1 MNPPRLTDALTDVGR
16 DTAAPPDTRFFGH
29 PRGLATLFF
38 TEMWERFSYY
48 GMRAFLLYYMTA
60 SVTAGGLGFTDAQ
73 GASAY
78 GTYTGSA
85 WGASI
90 IGGLI
95 ADRLL
100 GQYRSV
106 LWGGVLIMLGH
117 LSLVFRPVPFFY
129 SGLALVVAGTGLL
142 KPSVSTLVGSLYE
155 QDDRRRDAGFSLFY
169 MGINSGAILGPIIA
183 GYIAQRIDWH
193 LGFGCAAVGMALGL
207 TQYVLDR
214 RHLQPAIDRMAA
226 ERAAR
231 ATQVPAT
238 AAGPSVAMSAAEW
251 SRILAILVLFVFSTL
266 FWAGYEQAGSTLALI
281 GDRNTRLEL
290 FGIGFPSSW
299 LQSLQ
304 PIFVVLLA
312 PVFAWLWL
320 RLGPREPSVPTKFG
334 LGLVFM
340 GLAFVVMMPAGAALD
355 ADTAFKISPWPLIF
369 WNLFSEFAEL
379 SISPVGLS
387 AITKLSPARL
397 VGLMMGVWFVSLA
410 FGNKLAGSL
419 AAYVETMPLYTM
431 FSSIAG
437 VLLGAAVIMLLLVRP
452 VRHLMGDVK

>member
-1 MNPPRLTDALTDVGR
+1 MTTTTVP
-16 DTAAPPDTRFFGH
+16 AADTRFFGH

-48 GMRAFLLYYMTA
+48 GMRAFLLYYMVA
-60 SVTAGGLGFTDAQ
+60 SHEAGGLGFTDAQ

-90 IGGLI
+90 VGGFI
-95 ADRLL
+95 ADRFL

-117 LSLVFRPVPFFY
+117 ISLAFPPVPFFY
-129 SGLALVVAGTGLL
+129 AGLTLVVLGTGLL
-142 KPSVSTLVGSLYE
+142 KPSVSTLVGSLYP
-155 QDDRRRDAGFSLFY
+155 QGDQRRDAGFSVFY
-169 MGINSGAILGPIIA
+169 MGINSGAILGPIVA
-183 GYIAQRIDWH
+183 GYVAQRIDWH
-193 LGFGCAAVGMALGL
+193 LGFGCAAVGMAFGL
-207 TQYVLDR
+207 AQYVLDK

-231 ATQVPAT
+231 AALTPAGSSGGT
-238 AAGPSVAMSAAEW
+238 VITGAEW
-251 SRILAILVLFVFSTL
+251 GRIGAILVLFVFATL
-266 FWAGYEQAGSTLALI
+266 FWAGYEQAGSTLALMA
-281 GDRNTRLEL
+281 DRNTQLEV
-290 FGIGFPSSW
+290 FGFGFPSSW

-320 RLGPREPSVPTKFG
+320 RLGSREPSVPVKFG
-334 LGLVFM
+334 V
-340 GLAFVVMMPAGAALD
+340 GLAFMALAFVIMMPAGAAID
-355 ADTAFKISPWPLIF
+355 ANAALRVSPWPLIF

-387 AITKLSPARL
+387 AITKLSPARF
-397 VGLMMGVWFVSLA
+397 VGLMMGVWFLSLS
-410 FGNKLAGSL
+410 FGNKIAGSL
-419 AAYVETMPLYTM
+419 AAYVETMPLHTM
-431 FSSIAG
+431 FGTMAAA
-437 VLLGAAVIMLLLVRP
+437 LAAAAVIMLALTP
-452 VRHLMGDVK
+452 VVKRLMGVTRQAGVTGQA